1 MACVGGGLQYGG
13 VGAVSGS
20 NGSGPLRKVLA
31 TAISKA
37 ALNDVSAT
45 LSDYTVLSPQNDP
58 YRLDLPDN
66 HRNGAWFAEVVARLV
81 PEDDSV
87 HLRGLH
93 YRLAAAADVIRPD
106 NGLPYINTD
115 EAWIWLTTKA
125 AKAGRWLGYV
135 AFERIIDERNAA
147 PELFLSYDDT
157 SLRPE
162 LFRGAAVEVPSLDEA
177 VPRFHFPGFKVR
189 QPYRII
195 LVGEKSSLR
204 EVLLPIAQMVSGEL
218 LLPTGEMSDTM
229 VAGIAE
235 RASED
240 SRPSVVLYFSDFDPS
255 GHQMPISV
263 ARKLQALRDLRY
275 QKLYIQVHQVALTLD
290 QVRRLDLPSTPLK
303 ETELR
308 GDRWRAVMQHEQTEI
323 DSLAALRPQE
333 LRDIA
338 LDAIEP
344 FHDRTLER
352 RTQTASSLWW
362 IAADRLLKAHPSY
375 QAAVNVIGD
384 AHAALEEA
392 ANSFQGAQDAAQA
405 AFEDIE
411 LPAFVAPEPTI
422 DTLAPRPLFTTD
434 DDYTTASLRLKSY
447 KALAK
452 EAAE

>member
-1 MACVGGGLQYGG
+1 VTTK
-13 VGAVSGS
+13 
-20 NGSGPLRKVLA
+20 NGFGPLRKVLMA
-31 TAISKA
+31 AISEA
-37 ALNDVSAT
+37 EVAAT

-81 PEDDSV
+81 PEGDSV

-115 EAWIWLTTKA
+115 EAWTWLTTKA

-135 AFERIIDERNAA
+135 PFERIVDERNAP
-147 PELFLSYDDT
+147 PEFFLSSCDT
-157 SLRPE
+157 WMRPE
-162 LFRGAAVEVPSLDEA
+162 LSRGASVEVPALDRA
-177 VPRFHFPGFKVR
+177 LPTFLSFGFDVR

-195 LVGEKSSLR
+195 LIGEKTSLR
-204 EVLLPIAQMVSGEL
+204 DVLRPIAEMVDGEL

-229 VAGIAE
+229 VAGLAA
-235 RASED
+235 RAVAN
-240 SRPSVVLYFSDFDPS
+240 SRPSVALYFSDFDPS

-275 QKLYIQVHQVALTLD
+275 PKLDIQVHHVALTLE
-290 QVRRLDLPSTPLK
+290 QVRRLELPSTPLK

-323 DSLAALRPQE
+323 DALAALRPQD
-333 LRDIA
+333 LREIA
-338 LDAIEP
+338 LDAIKP
-344 FHDRTLER
+344 FYDRTLKR
-352 RTQTASSLWW
+352 RSTLASDLWW
-362 IAADRLLKAHPSY
+362 ITADRLLKAHPSY

-384 AHAALEEA
+384 AHAALEDA
-392 ANSFQGAQDAAQA
+392 ANSFHGAQNAAQR

-411 LPAFVAPEPTI
+411 LPPVIPPEPII
-422 DTLAPRPLFTTD
+422 DQAPPSPLFTTD
-434 DDYTTASLRLKSY
+434 DGFVTASRRLIDRKTLDF
-447 KALAK
+447 K
-452 EAAE
+452 